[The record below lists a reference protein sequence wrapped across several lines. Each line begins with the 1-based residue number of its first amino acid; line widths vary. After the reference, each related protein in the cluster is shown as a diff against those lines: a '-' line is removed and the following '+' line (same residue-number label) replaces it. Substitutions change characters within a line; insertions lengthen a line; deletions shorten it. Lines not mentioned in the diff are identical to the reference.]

1 MTMTANFLFRFTPS
15 VMEPE
20 ALEAIFVQ
28 REEIVQRIVDLTCES
43 ALTSSKHHTLLIGP
57 RGIGKTHGM
66 SLVYHRVKAL
76 EDLREK
82 LLIAWMR
89 EEEWG
94 ITSLL
99 DLIMR
104 IFRALAAEYKDAEL
118 DQRVEAL

>member
-1 MTMTANFLFRFTPS
+1 MTMTETFIFRFTPS
-15 VMEPE
+15 VMDPE

-28 REEIVQRIVDLTCES
+28 REAIVQRILDLTVES
-43 ALTSSKHHTLLIGP
+43 ALTTSKHHTLLIGP
-57 RGIGKTHGM
+57 RGIGKTHGV
-66 SLVYHRVKAL
+66 SLVYHRVKAI

-82 LLIAWMR
+82 LMIAWMR

-104 IFRALAAEYKDAEL
+104 IFRALAAEYKDAGL
-118 DQRVEAL
+118 DERVE